1 VGTRALAAR
10 LTWRFLGVAGTAL
23 VAASLASIG
32 LARHA
37 LDVNDTEAAA
47 DRAVGTLYALDR
59 ELGEG
64 DSLEEALREVVDTEN
79 ADGARVAIW
88 RQQLLAGREQLP
100 ILAPGACTTL
110 NEPGASGVPEP
121 WRACAARRGDT
132 LAIAEVPIA
141 AHRAVVATLAKW
153 MLLVIALGF
162 VALWIAVRRA
172 VKVPL
177 GELAALVEWTA
188 TVARAEVTFA
198 PPAAETREIVRL
210 GVAFD
215 ALVRRLLE
223 SLARERASSA
233 HIAHELRT
241 PLTAIVIE
249 LENLARREPSARGPV
264 ERVLGDVARF
274 GDVIDS
280 ILVLSSGASRRKR
293 DEAIVNVAD
302 LARELAP
309 DDAVAEAPE
318 EALVE
323 GDEHLV
329 RLALRNLIEN
339 ARKYAGGARI
349 LRVALDGG
357 SVRLSVI
364 DAGPGVESD
373 ALQRMFD
380 RFWRGS
386 ADGEGRGLGLALV
399 RAVAERYG
407 GRAEARPG
415 PDGRGLEVSM
425 TIDRVVGWHDG
436 EPPYRH

>member
-1 VGTRALAAR
+1 LGTRALSAR
-10 LTWRFLGVAGTAL
+10 LTWRFVAVAGTVL
-23 VAASLASIG
+23 VAVSAAAIG

-37 LDVNDTEAAA
+37 LDVNDTEAAE
-47 DRAVGTLYALDR
+47 DRALGTLDALDR
-59 ELGEG
+59 ELSEG
-64 DSLEEALREVVDTEN
+64 DSLEEALREVVDTEK
-79 ADGARVAIW
+79 ADGARIAIW
-88 RQQLLAGREQLP
+88 RQALLAGRKELP
-100 ILAPGACTTL
+100 TLAPGSCTTL
-110 NEPGASGVPEP
+110 AEASSGTPEP

-132 LAIAEVPIA
+132 LAVAEVPIA

-153 MLLVIALGF
+153 MLAVIALGL

-177 GELAALVEWTA
+177 GELAALVDWTA
-188 TVARAEVTFA
+188 RMTHAEVTFA
-198 PPAAETREIVRL
+198 PPAAETLEIVRL
-210 GVAFD
+210 GAAFD
-215 ALVRRLLE
+215 ALVRRLIE
-223 SLARERASSA
+223 SLVRERASSA

-249 LENLARREPSARGPV
+249 LENLARREPSARGAV

-302 LARELAP
+302 LARELTPEGALC
-309 DDAVAEAPE
+309 DAPE

-339 ARKYAGGARI
+339 ARKYASGARI
-349 LRVALDGG
+349 VRVELDGG
-357 SVRLSVI
+357 AMRLSVI
-364 DAGPGVESD
+364 DAGPGVDDE
-373 ALQRMFD
+373 ARLRMFD
-380 RFWRGS
+380 RFWRAS

-407 GRAEARPG
+407 GRAEARTG
-415 PDGRGLEVSM
+415 PDGKGLEVSM

-436 EPPYRH
+436 TVPYRH